1 MTASVLTLVYGDVRL
16 VTIPFYDE
24 ASSSIE
30 KLASSFR
37 MDGYQSMKI
46 YPPTTSAEGFSRSHV
61 WILTPGPGPFVDPG
75 RIKGGKG
82 DYRSTVV

>member
-30 KLASSFR
+30 ELASSFR
-37 MDGYQSMKI
+37 TDGYQSMKI
-46 YPPTTSAEGFSRSHV
+46 YPPTTSARRVLEISRAD
-61 WILTPGPGPFVDPG
+61 TNPGPRPI
-75 RIKGGKG
+75 R
-82 DYRSTVV
+82 